1 MIITSLTNS
10 RIKEICK
17 LKEKKY
23 RNMTN
28 TFLIE
33 GINLVTEAGK
43 RNLLKEIF
51 VLEEK
56 TINIDIPTTYVTKE
70 VMKKISSTDSIPNV
84 VGVSLKKEE
93 LLLGDRLLLLDNLQD
108 PGNLGT
114 IIRSSKAFNIDTIVI
129 SPTTVDM
136 YNPKVLRATEGMI
149 FHINIIVRDL
159 PSLITELKKDNY
171 KIYGTKVD
179 GGINVKDISLKRK
192 YALVIGNEGN
202 GVSEEVNNLCD
213 GFFYKDKKVAVVGG
227 GSSSLTEA
235 LYLSKICKEVI
246 IIHRRDKLT
255 ADKYLIDKVNSTKN
269 IKVLYN
275 SNITKYNQNNN
286 KLTSVII
293 NNKDNL
299 EVEGVFLAIG
309 STPNSEIFNVNKDNN
324 YIIVDSNYMTNI
336 DKVYAIGDV
345 IKKDYYQLSTAASD
359 AVVAASNIIKRENK
373 NS

>member
-1 MIITSLTNS
+1 MEEHKVVILGSGIAGMTAGIYLKRGGLDVLVVEDNIPGGVLNEIPSIENYPGYEEISGPDLAMNIYNQLTKLGVKILNKKITSIDLNNKIINNNIKYEYLVIATGRKS
-10 RIKEICK
+10 RMLSLEH
-17 LKEKKY
+17 EK
-23 RNMTN
+23 
-28 TFLIE
+28 
-33 GINLVTEAGK
+33 
-43 RNLLKEIF
+43 
-51 VLEEK
+51 
-56 TINIDIPTTYVTKE
+56 
-70 VMKKISSTDSIPNV
+70 
-84 VGVSLKKEE
+84 E
-93 LLLGDRLLLLDNLQD
+93 LLGK
-108 PGNLGT
+108 G
-114 IIRSSKAFNIDTIVI
+114 I
-129 SPTTVDM
+129 STC
-136 YNPKVLRATEGMI
+136 A
-149 FHINIIVRDL
+149 
-159 PSLITELKKDNY
+159 
-171 KIYGTKVD
+171 
-179 GGINVKDISLKRK
+179 
-192 YALVIGNEGN
+192 
-202 GVSEEVNNLCD
+202 LCD

-255 ADKYLIDKVNSTKN
+255 SDKYLIDKVNSTKN

-275 SNITKYNQNNN
+275 SNITKYNLSND
-286 KLTSVII
+286 KLISVTI

>member
-1 MIITSLTNS
+1 MEEHKVVILGSGIAGMTAGIYLKRGGLDVLVVEDNIPGGVLNEIPSIENYPGYEEISGPDLAMNIYNQLTKLGVKILNKKITSIDLNNKIINNNIKYEYLVIATGRKS
-10 RIKEICK
+10 RMLSLEH
-17 LKEKKY
+17 EK
-23 RNMTN
+23 
-28 TFLIE
+28 
-33 GINLVTEAGK
+33 
-43 RNLLKEIF
+43 
-51 VLEEK
+51 
-56 TINIDIPTTYVTKE
+56 
-70 VMKKISSTDSIPNV
+70 
-84 VGVSLKKEE
+84 E
-93 LLLGDRLLLLDNLQD
+93 LLGK
-108 PGNLGT
+108 G
-114 IIRSSKAFNIDTIVI
+114 I
-129 SPTTVDM
+129 STC
-136 YNPKVLRATEGMI
+136 A
-149 FHINIIVRDL
+149 
-159 PSLITELKKDNY
+159 
-171 KIYGTKVD
+171 
-179 GGINVKDISLKRK
+179 
-192 YALVIGNEGN
+192 
-202 GVSEEVNNLCD
+202 LCD

-286 KLTSVII
+286 KLTSVTI

-359 AVVAASNIIKRENK
+359 AIVAASNIIKRENK

>member
-1 MIITSLTNS
+1 MEEHKVVILGSGIAGMTAGIYLKRGGLDVLVVEDNIPGGVLNEIPSIENYPGYEVISGPDLAMNIYNQLTKLGVKILNKKITSIDLDNKIINNNIKYEYLVIATGRKS
-10 RIKEICK
+10 RMLSLEH
-17 LKEKKY
+17 EK
-23 RNMTN
+23 
-28 TFLIE
+28 
-33 GINLVTEAGK
+33 
-43 RNLLKEIF
+43 
-51 VLEEK
+51 
-56 TINIDIPTTYVTKE
+56 
-70 VMKKISSTDSIPNV
+70 
-84 VGVSLKKEE
+84 E
-93 LLLGDRLLLLDNLQD
+93 LLGK
-108 PGNLGT
+108 G
-114 IIRSSKAFNIDTIVI
+114 I
-129 SPTTVDM
+129 STC
-136 YNPKVLRATEGMI
+136 A
-149 FHINIIVRDL
+149 
-159 PSLITELKKDNY
+159 
-171 KIYGTKVD
+171 
-179 GGINVKDISLKRK
+179 
-192 YALVIGNEGN
+192 
-202 GVSEEVNNLCD
+202 LCD

-255 ADKYLIDKVNSTKN
+255 SDKYLIDKVNSTKN

-286 KLTSVII
+286 KLTSVTI

-309 STPNSEIFNVNKDNN
+309 STPNSEIFNVNKENN

-345 IKKDYYQLSTAASD
+345 IKKDYYQLSTASSD

>member
-1 MIITSLTNS
+1 MEEHKVVILGSGIAGMTAGIYLKRGGLDVIVVEDNIPGGVLNEIPSIENYPGYEEISGPDLAMNIYNQLTKLGVKILNKKITSIDLNNKIINNNIKYEYLVIATGRKS
-10 RIKEICK
+10 RMLSLEH
-17 LKEKKY
+17 EK
-23 RNMTN
+23 
-28 TFLIE
+28 
-33 GINLVTEAGK
+33 
-43 RNLLKEIF
+43 
-51 VLEEK
+51 
-56 TINIDIPTTYVTKE
+56 
-70 VMKKISSTDSIPNV
+70 
-84 VGVSLKKEE
+84 E
-93 LLLGDRLLLLDNLQD
+93 LLGK
-108 PGNLGT
+108 G
-114 IIRSSKAFNIDTIVI
+114 I
-129 SPTTVDM
+129 STC
-136 YNPKVLRATEGMI
+136 A
-149 FHINIIVRDL
+149 
-159 PSLITELKKDNY
+159 
-171 KIYGTKVD
+171 
-179 GGINVKDISLKRK
+179 
-192 YALVIGNEGN
+192 
-202 GVSEEVNNLCD
+202 LCD

-286 KLTSVII
+286 KLTSVTI

>member
-1 MIITSLTNS
+1 MEEHKVVILGSGIAGMTAGIYLKRGGLDVLVVEDNIPGGVLNEIPSIENYPGYEEISGPDLAMNIYNQLTKLGVKILNKKITSIDLNNKIINNN
-10 RIKEICK
+10 IKYEYLVIATGRK
-17 LKEKKY
+17 RRMLSLEHEK
-23 RNMTN
+23 
-28 TFLIE
+28 
-33 GINLVTEAGK
+33 
-43 RNLLKEIF
+43 
-51 VLEEK
+51 
-56 TINIDIPTTYVTKE
+56 
-70 VMKKISSTDSIPNV
+70 
-84 VGVSLKKEE
+84 E
-93 LLLGDRLLLLDNLQD
+93 LLGK
-108 PGNLGT
+108 G
-114 IIRSSKAFNIDTIVI
+114 I
-129 SPTTVDM
+129 STC
-136 YNPKVLRATEGMI
+136 A
-149 FHINIIVRDL
+149 
-159 PSLITELKKDNY
+159 
-171 KIYGTKVD
+171 
-179 GGINVKDISLKRK
+179 
-192 YALVIGNEGN
+192 
-202 GVSEEVNNLCD
+202 LCD

-286 KLTSVII
+286 KLTSVTI

-359 AVVAASNIIKRENK
+359 AVVVASNIIKRENK

>member
-1 MIITSLTNS
+1 MEEHKVVILGSGIAGMTAGIYLKRGGLDVLVVEDNIPGGVLNEIPSIENYPGYEEISGPDLAMNIYNQLTKLGVKILNKKITSIDLNNKIINNNIKYEYLVIATGRKS
-10 RIKEICK
+10 RMLSLEH
-17 LKEKKY
+17 EK
-23 RNMTN
+23 
-28 TFLIE
+28 
-33 GINLVTEAGK
+33 
-43 RNLLKEIF
+43 
-51 VLEEK
+51 
-56 TINIDIPTTYVTKE
+56 
-70 VMKKISSTDSIPNV
+70 
-84 VGVSLKKEE
+84 E
-93 LLLGDRLLLLDNLQD
+93 LLGK
-108 PGNLGT
+108 G
-114 IIRSSKAFNIDTIVI
+114 I
-129 SPTTVDM
+129 STC
-136 YNPKVLRATEGMI
+136 A
-149 FHINIIVRDL
+149 
-159 PSLITELKKDNY
+159 
-171 KIYGTKVD
+171 
-179 GGINVKDISLKRK
+179 
-192 YALVIGNEGN
+192 
-202 GVSEEVNNLCD
+202 LCD

-255 ADKYLIDKVNSTKN
+255 SDKYLIDKVNSTKN

-324 YIIVDSNYMTNI
+324 YIIVDSNYMTNV

>member
-1 MIITSLTNS
+1 MEEHKVVILGSGIAGMTAGIYLKRGGLDVLVVEDNIPGGVLNEIPSIENYPGYEEISGPDLAMNIYNQLTKLGVKILNKKITSIDLNNKIINNNIKYEYLVIATGRKS
-10 RIKEICK
+10 RMLSLEH
-17 LKEKKY
+17 EK
-23 RNMTN
+23 
-28 TFLIE
+28 
-33 GINLVTEAGK
+33 
-43 RNLLKEIF
+43 
-51 VLEEK
+51 
-56 TINIDIPTTYVTKE
+56 
-70 VMKKISSTDSIPNV
+70 
-84 VGVSLKKEE
+84 E
-93 LLLGDRLLLLDNLQD
+93 LLGK
-108 PGNLGT
+108 G
-114 IIRSSKAFNIDTIVI
+114 I
-129 SPTTVDM
+129 STC
-136 YNPKVLRATEGMI
+136 A
-149 FHINIIVRDL
+149 
-159 PSLITELKKDNY
+159 
-171 KIYGTKVD
+171 
-179 GGINVKDISLKRK
+179 
-192 YALVIGNEGN
+192 
-202 GVSEEVNNLCD
+202 LCD

-286 KLTSVII
+286 KLTSAII
-293 NNKDNL
+293 NNKDKL

-345 IKKDYYQLSTAASD
+345 IKKDYYQLSTASSD

>member
-1 MIITSLTNS
+1 MEEHKVVILGSGIAGMTAGIYLKRGGLDVLVVEDNIPGGVLNEIPSIENYPGYEEISGPDLAMNIYNQLTKLGVKILNKKITSIDLNNKIINNNIKYEYLVIATGRKS
-10 RIKEICK
+10 RMLSLEH
-17 LKEKKY
+17 EK
-23 RNMTN
+23 
-28 TFLIE
+28 
-33 GINLVTEAGK
+33 
-43 RNLLKEIF
+43 
-51 VLEEK
+51 
-56 TINIDIPTTYVTKE
+56 
-70 VMKKISSTDSIPNV
+70 
-84 VGVSLKKEE
+84 E
-93 LLLGDRLLLLDNLQD
+93 LLGK
-108 PGNLGT
+108 G
-114 IIRSSKAFNIDTIVI
+114 I
-129 SPTTVDM
+129 STC
-136 YNPKVLRATEGMI
+136 A
-149 FHINIIVRDL
+149 
-159 PSLITELKKDNY
+159 
-171 KIYGTKVD
+171 
-179 GGINVKDISLKRK
+179 
-192 YALVIGNEGN
+192 
-202 GVSEEVNNLCD
+202 LCD

-345 IKKDYYQLSTAASD
+345 IKKDYYQLSTATSD
-359 AVVAASNIIKRENK
+359 AIVAASNIIKRENK

>member
-1 MIITSLTNS
+1 MEEHKVVILGSGIAGMTAG
-10 RIKEICK
+10 IY
-17 LKEKKY
+17 LK
-23 RNMTN
+23 RGG
-28 TFLIE
+28 LDV
-33 GINLVTEAGK
+33 LVVE
-43 RNLLKEIF
+43 
-51 VLEEK
+51 
-56 TINIDIPTTYVTKE
+56 
-70 VMKKISSTDSIPNV
+70 DSIPG
-84 VGVSLKKEE
+84 GVLNEIPSIENYPGYEEISGPDLAMNIYNQLTKLGVKILNKKITSIDLNNKIINNNIKYEYLVIATGRKSRMLSLEHEKE
-93 LLLGDRLLLLDNLQD
+93 LLGK
-108 PGNLGT
+108 G
-114 IIRSSKAFNIDTIVI
+114 I
-129 SPTTVDM
+129 STC
-136 YNPKVLRATEGMI
+136 A
-149 FHINIIVRDL
+149 
-159 PSLITELKKDNY
+159 
-171 KIYGTKVD
+171 
-179 GGINVKDISLKRK
+179 
-192 YALVIGNEGN
+192 
-202 GVSEEVNNLCD
+202 LCD

-309 STPNSEIFNVNKDNN
+309 STPNSEMFNVNKDNN

-345 IKKDYYQLSTAASD
+345 IKKDYYQLSTASSD

>member
-1 MIITSLTNS
+1 MEEHKVVILGSGIAGMTAGIYLKRGGLDVLVVEDNIPGGVLNEIPSIENYPGYEEISGPDLAMNIYNQLTKLGVKILNKKITSIDLNNKIINNNIKYEYLVIATGRKS
-10 RIKEICK
+10 RMLSLEH
-17 LKEKKY
+17 EK
-23 RNMTN
+23 
-28 TFLIE
+28 
-33 GINLVTEAGK
+33 
-43 RNLLKEIF
+43 
-51 VLEEK
+51 
-56 TINIDIPTTYVTKE
+56 
-70 VMKKISSTDSIPNV
+70 
-84 VGVSLKKEE
+84 E
-93 LLLGDRLLLLDNLQD
+93 LLGK
-108 PGNLGT
+108 G
-114 IIRSSKAFNIDTIVI
+114 I
-129 SPTTVDM
+129 STC
-136 YNPKVLRATEGMI
+136 A
-149 FHINIIVRDL
+149 
-159 PSLITELKKDNY
+159 
-171 KIYGTKVD
+171 
-179 GGINVKDISLKRK
+179 
-192 YALVIGNEGN
+192 
-202 GVSEEVNNLCD
+202 LCD

-275 SNITKYNQNNN
+275 SNITKCNQNNN
-286 KLTSVII
+286 KLTSIII

>member
-1 MIITSLTNS
+1 MEEHKVVILGSGIAGMTAGIYLKRGGLDVLVVEDNIPGGVLNEIPSIENYPGYEEISGPDLAMNIYNQLTKRGVKILNKKITSIDLNNKIINNNIKYEYLVIATGRKS
-10 RIKEICK
+10 RMLSLEH
-17 LKEKKY
+17 EK
-23 RNMTN
+23 
-28 TFLIE
+28 
-33 GINLVTEAGK
+33 
-43 RNLLKEIF
+43 
-51 VLEEK
+51 
-56 TINIDIPTTYVTKE
+56 
-70 VMKKISSTDSIPNV
+70 
-84 VGVSLKKEE
+84 E
-93 LLLGDRLLLLDNLQD
+93 LLGK
-108 PGNLGT
+108 G
-114 IIRSSKAFNIDTIVI
+114 I
-129 SPTTVDM
+129 STC
-136 YNPKVLRATEGMI
+136 A
-149 FHINIIVRDL
+149 
-159 PSLITELKKDNY
+159 
-171 KIYGTKVD
+171 
-179 GGINVKDISLKRK
+179 
-192 YALVIGNEGN
+192 
-202 GVSEEVNNLCD
+202 LCD

-286 KLTSVII
+286 KLTSVTI

>member
-1 MIITSLTNS
+1 MEEHKVVILGSGIAGMTAGIYLKRGGLDVLVVEDNIPGGVLNEIPSIENYPGYEEISGPDLAMNIYNQLTKLGVKILNKKITSIDLDNKIINNNIKYEYLVIATGRKS
-10 RIKEICK
+10 RMLSLEH
-17 LKEKKY
+17 EK
-23 RNMTN
+23 
-28 TFLIE
+28 
-33 GINLVTEAGK
+33 
-43 RNLLKEIF
+43 
-51 VLEEK
+51 
-56 TINIDIPTTYVTKE
+56 
-70 VMKKISSTDSIPNV
+70 
-84 VGVSLKKEE
+84 E
-93 LLLGDRLLLLDNLQD
+93 LLGK
-108 PGNLGT
+108 G
-114 IIRSSKAFNIDTIVI
+114 I
-129 SPTTVDM
+129 STC
-136 YNPKVLRATEGMI
+136 A
-149 FHINIIVRDL
+149 
-159 PSLITELKKDNY
+159 
-171 KIYGTKVD
+171 
-179 GGINVKDISLKRK
+179 
-192 YALVIGNEGN
+192 
-202 GVSEEVNNLCD
+202 LCD
-213 GFFYKDKKVAVVGG
+213 GFFYKDKVVAVVGG

-345 IKKDYYQLSTAASD
+345 IKKDYYQLSTASSD
-359 AVVAASNIIKRENK
+359 AVVAASNIIKRENN

>member
-1 MIITSLTNS
+1 MEEHKVVILGSGIAGMTAGIYLKRGGLDVLVVEDNIPGGVLNEIPSIENYPGYEEISGPDLAMNIYNQLTKLGVKILNNKIINNNIKYEYLVIATGRKSRMLSL
-10 RIKEICK
+10 EH
-17 LKEKKY
+17 EK
-23 RNMTN
+23 
-28 TFLIE
+28 
-33 GINLVTEAGK
+33 
-43 RNLLKEIF
+43 
-51 VLEEK
+51 
-56 TINIDIPTTYVTKE
+56 
-70 VMKKISSTDSIPNV
+70 
-84 VGVSLKKEE
+84 E
-93 LLLGDRLLLLDNLQD
+93 LLGK
-108 PGNLGT
+108 G
-114 IIRSSKAFNIDTIVI
+114 I
-129 SPTTVDM
+129 STC
-136 YNPKVLRATEGMI
+136 A
-149 FHINIIVRDL
+149 
-159 PSLITELKKDNY
+159 
-171 KIYGTKVD
+171 
-179 GGINVKDISLKRK
+179 
-192 YALVIGNEGN
+192 
-202 GVSEEVNNLCD
+202 LCD

-345 IKKDYYQLSTAASD
+345 IKKDYYQLSTASSD

>member
-1 MIITSLTNS
+1 MEEHKVVILGSGIAGMTAGIYLKRGGLDVLVVEDNIPGGVLNEIPSIENYPGYEEISGPDLAMNIYNQLTKLGVKILNKKITSIDLNNKIINNN
-10 RIKEICK
+10 IKYEYLVIATGRK
-17 LKEKKY
+17 SKMLSLEHEK
-23 RNMTN
+23 
-28 TFLIE
+28 
-33 GINLVTEAGK
+33 
-43 RNLLKEIF
+43 
-51 VLEEK
+51 
-56 TINIDIPTTYVTKE
+56 
-70 VMKKISSTDSIPNV
+70 
-84 VGVSLKKEE
+84 E
-93 LLLGDRLLLLDNLQD
+93 LLGK
-108 PGNLGT
+108 G
-114 IIRSSKAFNIDTIVI
+114 I
-129 SPTTVDM
+129 STC
-136 YNPKVLRATEGMI
+136 A
-149 FHINIIVRDL
+149 
-159 PSLITELKKDNY
+159 
-171 KIYGTKVD
+171 
-179 GGINVKDISLKRK
+179 
-192 YALVIGNEGN
+192 
-202 GVSEEVNNLCD
+202 LCD

-255 ADKYLIDKVNSTKN
+255 SDKYLIDKVNSTKN

-345 IKKDYYQLSTAASD
+345 IKKDYYQLSTAVSD

>member
-1 MIITSLTNS
+1 MEEHKVVILGSGIAGMTAGIYLKRGGLDVLVVEDNIPGGVLNEIPSIENYPGYEEISGPDLAINIYNQLTKLGVKILNKKITSIDLNNKIINNNIKYEYLVIATGRKS
-10 RIKEICK
+10 RMLSLEH
-17 LKEKKY
+17 EK
-23 RNMTN
+23 
-28 TFLIE
+28 
-33 GINLVTEAGK
+33 
-43 RNLLKEIF
+43 
-51 VLEEK
+51 
-56 TINIDIPTTYVTKE
+56 
-70 VMKKISSTDSIPNV
+70 
-84 VGVSLKKEE
+84 E
-93 LLLGDRLLLLDNLQD
+93 LLGK
-108 PGNLGT
+108 G
-114 IIRSSKAFNIDTIVI
+114 I
-129 SPTTVDM
+129 STC
-136 YNPKVLRATEGMI
+136 A
-149 FHINIIVRDL
+149 
-159 PSLITELKKDNY
+159 
-171 KIYGTKVD
+171 
-179 GGINVKDISLKRK
+179 
-192 YALVIGNEGN
+192 
-202 GVSEEVNNLCD
+202 LCD

-286 KLTSVII
+286 KLTSVTI

-345 IKKDYYQLSTAASD
+345 IKKDYYQLSTASSD

>member
-1 MIITSLTNS
+1 MEEHKVVILGSGIAGMTAG
-10 RIKEICK
+10 IY
-17 LKEKKY
+17 LK
-23 RNMTN
+23 RGG
-28 TFLIE
+28 LDV
-33 GINLVTEAGK
+33 LVVE
-43 RNLLKEIF
+43 
-51 VLEEK
+51 
-56 TINIDIPTTYVTKE
+56 
-70 VMKKISSTDSIPNV
+70 DSIPG
-84 VGVSLKKEE
+84 GVLNEIPSIENYPGYEEISGPDLAMNIYNQLTKLGVKILNKKITSIDLDNKIINNNIKYEYLVIATGRKSRMLSLEHEKE
-93 LLLGDRLLLLDNLQD
+93 LLGK
-108 PGNLGT
+108 G
-114 IIRSSKAFNIDTIVI
+114 I
-129 SPTTVDM
+129 STC
-136 YNPKVLRATEGMI
+136 A
-149 FHINIIVRDL
+149 
-159 PSLITELKKDNY
+159 
-171 KIYGTKVD
+171 
-179 GGINVKDISLKRK
+179 
-192 YALVIGNEGN
+192 
-202 GVSEEVNNLCD
+202 LCD

-345 IKKDYYQLSTAASD
+345 IKKDYYQLSTATSD

>member
-1 MIITSLTNS
+1 MEEHKVVILGSGIAGMTAGIYLKRGGLDVLVVEDNIPGGVLNEIPSIENYPGYEEISGPDLAMNIYNQLTKLGVKILNKKITSIDLNNKIINNNIKYEYLVIATGRKS
-10 RIKEICK
+10 RMLSLEH
-17 LKEKKY
+17 EK
-23 RNMTN
+23 
-28 TFLIE
+28 
-33 GINLVTEAGK
+33 
-43 RNLLKEIF
+43 
-51 VLEEK
+51 
-56 TINIDIPTTYVTKE
+56 
-70 VMKKISSTDSIPNV
+70 
-84 VGVSLKKEE
+84 E
-93 LLLGDRLLLLDNLQD
+93 LLGK
-108 PGNLGT
+108 G
-114 IIRSSKAFNIDTIVI
+114 I
-129 SPTTVDM
+129 STC
-136 YNPKVLRATEGMI
+136 A
-149 FHINIIVRDL
+149 
-159 PSLITELKKDNY
+159 
-171 KIYGTKVD
+171 
-179 GGINVKDISLKRK
+179 
-192 YALVIGNEGN
+192 
-202 GVSEEVNNLCD
+202 LCD

-286 KLTSVII
+286 KLTSVTI

-299 EVEGVFLAIG
+299 EVEEVFLAIG

-359 AVVAASNIIKRENK
+359 AVVVASNIIKRENK

>member
-1 MIITSLTNS
+1 MEEHKVVILGSGIAGMTAGIYLKRGGLDVLVVEYNIPGGVLNEIPSIENYPGYEEISGPDLAMNIYNQLTKLGVKILNKKITSIDLNNKIINNNIKYEYLVIATGRKS
-10 RIKEICK
+10 RM
-17 LKEKKY
+17 L
-23 RNMTN
+23 
-28 TFLIE
+28 
-33 GINLVTEAGK
+33 
-43 RNLLKEIF
+43 
-51 VLEEK
+51 
-56 TINIDIPTTYVTKE
+56 
-70 VMKKISSTDSIPNV
+70 
-84 VGVSLKKEE
+84 SLKHEKE
-93 LLLGDRLLLLDNLQD
+93 LLGK
-108 PGNLGT
+108 G
-114 IIRSSKAFNIDTIVI
+114 I
-129 SPTTVDM
+129 STC
-136 YNPKVLRATEGMI
+136 A
-149 FHINIIVRDL
+149 
-159 PSLITELKKDNY
+159 
-171 KIYGTKVD
+171 
-179 GGINVKDISLKRK
+179 
-192 YALVIGNEGN
+192 
-202 GVSEEVNNLCD
+202 LCD

-345 IKKDYYQLSTAASD
+345 IKKDYYQLSTASSD

>member
-1 MIITSLTNS
+1 MEEHKVVILGSGIAGMTAGIYLKRGGLDVLVVEDNIPGGVLNEIPSIENYPGYEEISGPDLAMNIYNQLTKLGVKILNKKITSIDLNNKIINNNIKYEYLVIATGRKS
-10 RIKEICK
+10 RMLSLEH
-17 LKEKKY
+17 EK
-23 RNMTN
+23 
-28 TFLIE
+28 
-33 GINLVTEAGK
+33 
-43 RNLLKEIF
+43 
-51 VLEEK
+51 
-56 TINIDIPTTYVTKE
+56 
-70 VMKKISSTDSIPNV
+70 
-84 VGVSLKKEE
+84 E
-93 LLLGDRLLLLDNLQD
+93 LLGK
-108 PGNLGT
+108 G
-114 IIRSSKAFNIDTIVI
+114 I
-129 SPTTVDM
+129 STC
-136 YNPKVLRATEGMI
+136 A
-149 FHINIIVRDL
+149 
-159 PSLITELKKDNY
+159 
-171 KIYGTKVD
+171 
-179 GGINVKDISLKRK
+179 
-192 YALVIGNEGN
+192 
-202 GVSEEVNNLCD
+202 LCD

-255 ADKYLIDKVNSTKN
+255 SDKYLIDKVNSTKN

-286 KLTSVII
+286 KLTSIII

>member
-1 MIITSLTNS
+1 MEEHKVVILGSGIAGMTAGIYLKRGGLDVLVVEDNIPGGVLNEIPSIENYPGYEEISGPDLAINIYNQLTKLGVKILNKKITSIDLDNKIINNNIKYEYLVIATGRKS
-10 RIKEICK
+10 RMLSLEH
-17 LKEKKY
+17 EK
-23 RNMTN
+23 
-28 TFLIE
+28 
-33 GINLVTEAGK
+33 
-43 RNLLKEIF
+43 
-51 VLEEK
+51 
-56 TINIDIPTTYVTKE
+56 
-70 VMKKISSTDSIPNV
+70 
-84 VGVSLKKEE
+84 E
-93 LLLGDRLLLLDNLQD
+93 LLGK
-108 PGNLGT
+108 G
-114 IIRSSKAFNIDTIVI
+114 I
-129 SPTTVDM
+129 STC
-136 YNPKVLRATEGMI
+136 A
-149 FHINIIVRDL
+149 
-159 PSLITELKKDNY
+159 
-171 KIYGTKVD
+171 
-179 GGINVKDISLKRK
+179 
-192 YALVIGNEGN
+192 
-202 GVSEEVNNLCD
+202 LCD

-255 ADKYLIDKVNSTKN
+255 SDKYLIDKVNSTKN

-309 STPNSEIFNVNKDNN
+309 STPNSEIFNVNKENN

-345 IKKDYYQLSTAASD
+345 IKKDYYQLSTASSD
-359 AVVAASNIIKRENK
+359 AVVAASNIIKRENN

>member
-1 MIITSLTNS
+1 MEEHKVVILGSGIAGMTAGIYLKRGGLDVLVVEDNIPGGVLNEIPSIENYPGYEEISGPDLAMNIYNQLTKLGVKILNKKITSIDLNNKIINNNIKYEYLVIATGRKS
-10 RIKEICK
+10 RMLSLEH
-17 LKEKKY
+17 EK
-23 RNMTN
+23 
-28 TFLIE
+28 
-33 GINLVTEAGK
+33 
-43 RNLLKEIF
+43 
-51 VLEEK
+51 
-56 TINIDIPTTYVTKE
+56 
-70 VMKKISSTDSIPNV
+70 
-84 VGVSLKKEE
+84 E
-93 LLLGDRLLLLDNLQD
+93 LLGK
-108 PGNLGT
+108 G
-114 IIRSSKAFNIDTIVI
+114 I
-129 SPTTVDM
+129 STC
-136 YNPKVLRATEGMI
+136 A
-149 FHINIIVRDL
+149 
-159 PSLITELKKDNY
+159 
-171 KIYGTKVD
+171 
-179 GGINVKDISLKRK
+179 
-192 YALVIGNEGN
+192 
-202 GVSEEVNNLCD
+202 LCD
-213 GFFYKDKKVAVVGG
+213 GFFYKDKKVSVVGG

-255 ADKYLIDKVNSTKN
+255 SDKYLIDKVNSTKN

-286 KLTSVII
+286 KLTSVTI
-293 NNKDNL
+293 NNKDKL

>member
-1 MIITSLTNS
+1 MEEHKVVILGSGIAGMTAGIYLKRGGLDVLVVEDNIPGGVLNEIPSIENYPGYEEISGPDLAMNIYNQLTKLGVKILNKKITSIDLNNKIINNNIKYEYLVIATGRKS
-10 RIKEICK
+10 RMLSLEH
-17 LKEKKY
+17 EK
-23 RNMTN
+23 
-28 TFLIE
+28 
-33 GINLVTEAGK
+33 
-43 RNLLKEIF
+43 
-51 VLEEK
+51 
-56 TINIDIPTTYVTKE
+56 
-70 VMKKISSTDSIPNV
+70 
-84 VGVSLKKEE
+84 E
-93 LLLGDRLLLLDNLQD
+93 LLGK
-108 PGNLGT
+108 G
-114 IIRSSKAFNIDTIVI
+114 I
-129 SPTTVDM
+129 STC
-136 YNPKVLRATEGMI
+136 A
-149 FHINIIVRDL
+149 
-159 PSLITELKKDNY
+159 
-171 KIYGTKVD
+171 
-179 GGINVKDISLKRK
+179 
-192 YALVIGNEGN
+192 
-202 GVSEEVNNLCD
+202 LCD

-255 ADKYLIDKVNSTKN
+255 SDKYLIDKVNSTKN

-309 STPNSEIFNVNKDNN
+309 STPNSEMFNVNKDNN

-345 IKKDYYQLSTAASD
+345 IKKDYYQLSTASSD

>member
-1 MIITSLTNS
+1 MEEHKVVILGSGIAGMTAGIYLKRGGLDVLVVEDNIPGGVLNEIPSIENYPGYEEISGPDLAMNIYNQLTKLGVKILHKKITSIDLNNKIINNNIKYEYLVIATGRKS
-10 RIKEICK
+10 RMLSLEH
-17 LKEKKY
+17 EK
-23 RNMTN
+23 
-28 TFLIE
+28 
-33 GINLVTEAGK
+33 
-43 RNLLKEIF
+43 
-51 VLEEK
+51 
-56 TINIDIPTTYVTKE
+56 
-70 VMKKISSTDSIPNV
+70 
-84 VGVSLKKEE
+84 E
-93 LLLGDRLLLLDNLQD
+93 LLGK
-108 PGNLGT
+108 G
-114 IIRSSKAFNIDTIVI
+114 I
-129 SPTTVDM
+129 STC
-136 YNPKVLRATEGMI
+136 A
-149 FHINIIVRDL
+149 
-159 PSLITELKKDNY
+159 
-171 KIYGTKVD
+171 
-179 GGINVKDISLKRK
+179 
-192 YALVIGNEGN
+192 
-202 GVSEEVNNLCD
+202 LCD

-345 IKKDYYQLSTAASD
+345 IKKDYYQLSTASSD

>member
-1 MIITSLTNS
+1 MEEHKVVILGSGIAGMTAGIYLKRGGLDVLVVEDNIPGGVLNEIPSIENYPGYEEISGPDLAMNIYNQLTKLGVKILNKKITSIDLNNKIINNNIKYEYLVIATGRKS
-10 RIKEICK
+10 RMLSLEH
-17 LKEKKY
+17 EK
-23 RNMTN
+23 
-28 TFLIE
+28 
-33 GINLVTEAGK
+33 
-43 RNLLKEIF
+43 
-51 VLEEK
+51 
-56 TINIDIPTTYVTKE
+56 
-70 VMKKISSTDSIPNV
+70 
-84 VGVSLKKEE
+84 E
-93 LLLGDRLLLLDNLQD
+93 LLGK
-108 PGNLGT
+108 G
-114 IIRSSKAFNIDTIVI
+114 I
-129 SPTTVDM
+129 STC
-136 YNPKVLRATEGMI
+136 A
-149 FHINIIVRDL
+149 
-159 PSLITELKKDNY
+159 
-171 KIYGTKVD
+171 
-179 GGINVKDISLKRK
+179 
-192 YALVIGNEGN
+192 
-202 GVSEEVNNLCD
+202 LCD

-286 KLTSVII
+286 KLTSVTI

-359 AVVAASNIIKRENK
+359 AVVAVSNIIKRENK

>member
-1 MIITSLTNS
+1 MEEHKVVILGSGIAGMTAGIYLKRGGLDVLVVEDNIPGGVLNEIPSIENYPGYEEISGPDLAMNIYNQLTKLGVKILNKKITSIDLNNKIINNNIKYEYLVIATGRKS
-10 RIKEICK
+10 RMLSLEH
-17 LKEKKY
+17 EK
-23 RNMTN
+23 
-28 TFLIE
+28 
-33 GINLVTEAGK
+33 
-43 RNLLKEIF
+43 
-51 VLEEK
+51 
-56 TINIDIPTTYVTKE
+56 
-70 VMKKISSTDSIPNV
+70 
-84 VGVSLKKEE
+84 E
-93 LLLGDRLLLLDNLQD
+93 LLGK
-108 PGNLGT
+108 G
-114 IIRSSKAFNIDTIVI
+114 I
-129 SPTTVDM
+129 STC
-136 YNPKVLRATEGMI
+136 A
-149 FHINIIVRDL
+149 
-159 PSLITELKKDNY
+159 
-171 KIYGTKVD
+171 
-179 GGINVKDISLKRK
+179 
-192 YALVIGNEGN
+192 
-202 GVSEEVNNLCD
+202 LCD

-255 ADKYLIDKVNSTKN
+255 ADKYLIDKVKSTKN

-293 NNKDNL
+293 NNKDKL

>member
-1 MIITSLTNS
+1 MEEHKVVILGSGIAGMTAGIYLKRGGLDVLVVEDNIPGGVLNEIPSIENYPGYEEISGPDLAMNIYNQLTKLGVKILNKKITSIDLNNKIINNNIKYEYLVIATGRKS
-10 RIKEICK
+10 RMLSLEH
-17 LKEKKY
+17 EK
-23 RNMTN
+23 
-28 TFLIE
+28 
-33 GINLVTEAGK
+33 
-43 RNLLKEIF
+43 
-51 VLEEK
+51 
-56 TINIDIPTTYVTKE
+56 
-70 VMKKISSTDSIPNV
+70 
-84 VGVSLKKEE
+84 E
-93 LLLGDRLLLLDNLQD
+93 LLGK
-108 PGNLGT
+108 G
-114 IIRSSKAFNIDTIVI
+114 I
-129 SPTTVDM
+129 STC
-136 YNPKVLRATEGMI
+136 A
-149 FHINIIVRDL
+149 
-159 PSLITELKKDNY
+159 
-171 KIYGTKVD
+171 
-179 GGINVKDISLKRK
+179 
-192 YALVIGNEGN
+192 
-202 GVSEEVNNLCD
+202 LCD

-309 STPNSEIFNVNKDNN
+309 STPNSEIFNVNKDNI

-359 AVVAASNIIKRENK
+359 AIVAASNIIKRENK

>member
-1 MIITSLTNS
+1 MEEHKVVILGSGIAGMTAGIYLKRGGLDVLVVEDNIPGGVLNEIPSIENYPGYEEISGPDLAMNIYNQLTKLGVKILNKKITSIDLNNKIINNN
-10 RIKEICK
+10 IKYEYLVIATGRK
-17 LKEKKY
+17 SKMLSLEHEK
-23 RNMTN
+23 
-28 TFLIE
+28 
-33 GINLVTEAGK
+33 
-43 RNLLKEIF
+43 
-51 VLEEK
+51 
-56 TINIDIPTTYVTKE
+56 
-70 VMKKISSTDSIPNV
+70 
-84 VGVSLKKEE
+84 E
-93 LLLGDRLLLLDNLQD
+93 LLGK
-108 PGNLGT
+108 G
-114 IIRSSKAFNIDTIVI
+114 I
-129 SPTTVDM
+129 STC
-136 YNPKVLRATEGMI
+136 A
-149 FHINIIVRDL
+149 
-159 PSLITELKKDNY
+159 
-171 KIYGTKVD
+171 
-179 GGINVKDISLKRK
+179 
-192 YALVIGNEGN
+192 
-202 GVSEEVNNLCD
+202 LCD

-255 ADKYLIDKVNSTKN
+255 SDKYLIDKVNSTKN

-359 AVVAASNIIKRENK
+359 AVVASSNIIKRENK

>member
-1 MIITSLTNS
+1 MEEHKVVILGSGIAGMTAGIYLKRGGLDVLVVEDNIPGGVLNEIPSIENYPGYEEISGPDLAMNIYNQLTKLGVKILNKKITSIDLNNKIINNN
-10 RIKEICK
+10 IKYEYLVIATGRK
-17 LKEKKY
+17 SKMLSLEHEK
-23 RNMTN
+23 
-28 TFLIE
+28 
-33 GINLVTEAGK
+33 
-43 RNLLKEIF
+43 
-51 VLEEK
+51 
-56 TINIDIPTTYVTKE
+56 
-70 VMKKISSTDSIPNV
+70 
-84 VGVSLKKEE
+84 E
-93 LLLGDRLLLLDNLQD
+93 LLGK
-108 PGNLGT
+108 G
-114 IIRSSKAFNIDTIVI
+114 I
-129 SPTTVDM
+129 STC
-136 YNPKVLRATEGMI
+136 A
-149 FHINIIVRDL
+149 
-159 PSLITELKKDNY
+159 
-171 KIYGTKVD
+171 
-179 GGINVKDISLKRK
+179 
-192 YALVIGNEGN
+192 
-202 GVSEEVNNLCD
+202 LCD

-255 ADKYLIDKVNSTKN
+255 SDKYLIDKVNSTKN
-269 IKVLYN
+269 IKLLYN

>member
-1 MIITSLTNS
+1 MEEHKVVILGSGIAGMTAGIYLKRGGLDVLVVEDNIPGGVLNEIPSIENYPGYEEISGPDLAMNIYNQLTKLGVKILNKKITSIDLNNKIINNNIKYEYLVIATGRKS
-10 RIKEICK
+10 RMLSLEH
-17 LKEKKY
+17 EK
-23 RNMTN
+23 
-28 TFLIE
+28 
-33 GINLVTEAGK
+33 
-43 RNLLKEIF
+43 
-51 VLEEK
+51 
-56 TINIDIPTTYVTKE
+56 
-70 VMKKISSTDSIPNV
+70 
-84 VGVSLKKEE
+84 E
-93 LLLGDRLLLLDNLQD
+93 LLGK
-108 PGNLGT
+108 G
-114 IIRSSKAFNIDTIVI
+114 I
-129 SPTTVDM
+129 STC
-136 YNPKVLRATEGMI
+136 A
-149 FHINIIVRDL
+149 
-159 PSLITELKKDNY
+159 
-171 KIYGTKVD
+171 
-179 GGINVKDISLKRK
+179 
-192 YALVIGNEGN
+192 
-202 GVSEEVNNLCD
+202 LCD
-213 GFFYKDKKVAVVGG
+213 GFFYKDNKVAVVGG

-286 KLTSVII
+286 KLTSVTI

-309 STPNSEIFNVNKDNN
+309 STPNSEMFNVNKDNN

-345 IKKDYYQLSTAASD
+345 IKKDYYQLSTASSD

>member
-1 MIITSLTNS
+1 MEEHKVVILGSGIAGMTAGIYLKRGGLDVLVVEDNIPGGVLNEIPSIENYPGYEEISGPDLAMNIYNQLTKLGVKILNKKITSIDLNNKIINNNIKYEYLVIATGRKS
-10 RIKEICK
+10 RMLSLEH
-17 LKEKKY
+17 EK
-23 RNMTN
+23 
-28 TFLIE
+28 
-33 GINLVTEAGK
+33 
-43 RNLLKEIF
+43 
-51 VLEEK
+51 
-56 TINIDIPTTYVTKE
+56 
-70 VMKKISSTDSIPNV
+70 
-84 VGVSLKKEE
+84 E
-93 LLLGDRLLLLDNLQD
+93 LLGK
-108 PGNLGT
+108 G
-114 IIRSSKAFNIDTIVI
+114 I
-129 SPTTVDM
+129 STC
-136 YNPKVLRATEGMI
+136 A
-149 FHINIIVRDL
+149 
-159 PSLITELKKDNY
+159 
-171 KIYGTKVD
+171 
-179 GGINVKDISLKRK
+179 
-192 YALVIGNEGN
+192 
-202 GVSEEVNNLCD
+202 LCD

-293 NNKDNL
+293 NNKDKL

>member
-1 MIITSLTNS
+1 MEEHKVVILGSGIAGMTAGIYLKRGGLDVLVVEDNIPGGVLNEIPSIENYPGYEEISGPDLAMNIYNQLTKLGVKILNKKITSIDLNNKIINNNIKYEYLVIATGRKS
-10 RIKEICK
+10 RMLSLEH
-17 LKEKKY
+17 EK
-23 RNMTN
+23 
-28 TFLIE
+28 
-33 GINLVTEAGK
+33 
-43 RNLLKEIF
+43 
-51 VLEEK
+51 
-56 TINIDIPTTYVTKE
+56 
-70 VMKKISSTDSIPNV
+70 
-84 VGVSLKKEE
+84 E
-93 LLLGDRLLLLDNLQD
+93 LLGK
-108 PGNLGT
+108 G
-114 IIRSSKAFNIDTIVI
+114 I
-129 SPTTVDM
+129 STC
-136 YNPKVLRATEGMI
+136 A
-149 FHINIIVRDL
+149 
-159 PSLITELKKDNY
+159 
-171 KIYGTKVD
+171 
-179 GGINVKDISLKRK
+179 
-192 YALVIGNEGN
+192 
-202 GVSEEVNNLCD
+202 LCD

-359 AVVAASNIIKRENK
+359 AIVAASNIIKRENK

>member
-1 MIITSLTNS
+1 MEEHKVVILGSGIAGMTAGIYLKRGGLDVLVVEDNIPGGVLNEIPSIENYPGYEVISGPDLAMNIYNQLTKLGVKILNKKITSIDLDNKIINNNIKYEYLVIATGRKS
-10 RIKEICK
+10 RMLSLEH
-17 LKEKKY
+17 EK
-23 RNMTN
+23 
-28 TFLIE
+28 
-33 GINLVTEAGK
+33 
-43 RNLLKEIF
+43 
-51 VLEEK
+51 
-56 TINIDIPTTYVTKE
+56 
-70 VMKKISSTDSIPNV
+70 
-84 VGVSLKKEE
+84 E
-93 LLLGDRLLLLDNLQD
+93 LLGK
-108 PGNLGT
+108 G
-114 IIRSSKAFNIDTIVI
+114 I
-129 SPTTVDM
+129 STC
-136 YNPKVLRATEGMI
+136 A
-149 FHINIIVRDL
+149 
-159 PSLITELKKDNY
+159 
-171 KIYGTKVD
+171 
-179 GGINVKDISLKRK
+179 
-192 YALVIGNEGN
+192 
-202 GVSEEVNNLCD
+202 LCD
-213 GFFYKDKKVAVVGG
+213 GFFYKDKVVAVVGG

-255 ADKYLIDKVNSTKN
+255 SDKYLIDKVNSTKN

-309 STPNSEIFNVNKDNN
+309 STPNSEIFNVNKENN

-345 IKKDYYQLSTAASD
+345 IKKDYYQLSTASSD

>member
-1 MIITSLTNS
+1 MEEHKVVILGSGIAGMTAGIYLKRGGLDVLVVEDNIPGGVLNEIPSIENYPGYEEISGPDLAMNIYNQLTKLGVKILNKKITSIDLNNKIINNNIKYEYLIIATGRKS
-10 RIKEICK
+10 RMLSLEH
-17 LKEKKY
+17 EK
-23 RNMTN
+23 
-28 TFLIE
+28 
-33 GINLVTEAGK
+33 
-43 RNLLKEIF
+43 
-51 VLEEK
+51 
-56 TINIDIPTTYVTKE
+56 
-70 VMKKISSTDSIPNV
+70 
-84 VGVSLKKEE
+84 E
-93 LLLGDRLLLLDNLQD
+93 LLGK
-108 PGNLGT
+108 G
-114 IIRSSKAFNIDTIVI
+114 I
-129 SPTTVDM
+129 STC
-136 YNPKVLRATEGMI
+136 A
-149 FHINIIVRDL
+149 
-159 PSLITELKKDNY
+159 
-171 KIYGTKVD
+171 
-179 GGINVKDISLKRK
+179 
-192 YALVIGNEGN
+192 
-202 GVSEEVNNLCD
+202 LCD

-255 ADKYLIDKVNSTKN
+255 SDKYLIDKVNSTKN

-286 KLTSVII
+286 KLTSVTI

-336 DKVYAIGDV
+336 DKVYAIGDE

>member
-1 MIITSLTNS
+1 MKEHKVVILGSGIAGMTAGIYLKRGGLDVLVVEDNIPGGVLNEIPSIENYPGYEEISGPDLAMNIYNQLTKLGVKILNKKITSIDLNNKIINNNIKYEYLVIATGRKS
-10 RIKEICK
+10 RMLSLEH
-17 LKEKKY
+17 EK
-23 RNMTN
+23 
-28 TFLIE
+28 
-33 GINLVTEAGK
+33 
-43 RNLLKEIF
+43 
-51 VLEEK
+51 
-56 TINIDIPTTYVTKE
+56 
-70 VMKKISSTDSIPNV
+70 
-84 VGVSLKKEE
+84 E
-93 LLLGDRLLLLDNLQD
+93 LLGK
-108 PGNLGT
+108 G
-114 IIRSSKAFNIDTIVI
+114 I
-129 SPTTVDM
+129 STC
-136 YNPKVLRATEGMI
+136 A
-149 FHINIIVRDL
+149 
-159 PSLITELKKDNY
+159 
-171 KIYGTKVD
+171 
-179 GGINVKDISLKRK
+179 
-192 YALVIGNEGN
+192 
-202 GVSEEVNNLCD
+202 LCD

-286 KLTSVII
+286 KLTSVTI

-345 IKKDYYQLSTAASD
+345 IKKDYYQLSTASSD

>member
-1 MIITSLTNS
+1 MEEHKVVILGSGIAGMTAGIYLKRGGLDVIIVEDNIPGGVLNEIPSIENYPGYEEISGPDLAMNIYNQLTKLGVKILNKKITSIDLNNKIINNNIKYEYLVIATGRKS
-10 RIKEICK
+10 RMLSLEH
-17 LKEKKY
+17 EK
-23 RNMTN
+23 
-28 TFLIE
+28 
-33 GINLVTEAGK
+33 
-43 RNLLKEIF
+43 
-51 VLEEK
+51 
-56 TINIDIPTTYVTKE
+56 
-70 VMKKISSTDSIPNV
+70 
-84 VGVSLKKEE
+84 E
-93 LLLGDRLLLLDNLQD
+93 LLGK
-108 PGNLGT
+108 G
-114 IIRSSKAFNIDTIVI
+114 I
-129 SPTTVDM
+129 STC
-136 YNPKVLRATEGMI
+136 A
-149 FHINIIVRDL
+149 
-159 PSLITELKKDNY
+159 
-171 KIYGTKVD
+171 
-179 GGINVKDISLKRK
+179 
-192 YALVIGNEGN
+192 
-202 GVSEEVNNLCD
+202 LCD

-255 ADKYLIDKVNSTKN
+255 SDKYLIDKVNSTKN

-359 AVVAASNIIKRENK
+359 AIVAASNIIKRENK

>member
-1 MIITSLTNS
+1 MEEHKVVILGSGIAGMTAGIYLKRGGLDVLVVEDNIPGGVLNEIPSIENYPGYEEISGPNLAINIYNQLTKLGVKILNKKITSIDLNNKIINNNIKYEYLVIATGRKS
-10 RIKEICK
+10 RMLSLEH
-17 LKEKKY
+17 EK
-23 RNMTN
+23 
-28 TFLIE
+28 
-33 GINLVTEAGK
+33 
-43 RNLLKEIF
+43 
-51 VLEEK
+51 
-56 TINIDIPTTYVTKE
+56 
-70 VMKKISSTDSIPNV
+70 
-84 VGVSLKKEE
+84 E
-93 LLLGDRLLLLDNLQD
+93 LLGK
-108 PGNLGT
+108 G
-114 IIRSSKAFNIDTIVI
+114 I
-129 SPTTVDM
+129 STC
-136 YNPKVLRATEGMI
+136 A
-149 FHINIIVRDL
+149 
-159 PSLITELKKDNY
+159 
-171 KIYGTKVD
+171 
-179 GGINVKDISLKRK
+179 
-192 YALVIGNEGN
+192 
-202 GVSEEVNNLCD
+202 LCD

-255 ADKYLIDKVNSTKN
+255 SDKYLIDKVNSTKN

-345 IKKDYYQLSTAASD
+345 IKKDYYQLSTASSD

-373 NS
+373 NL